1 MPALGAVIPGPRD
14 GDQAED
20 GVERLVPVA
29 GEAGL
34 VAAPARDP
42 RPAVAPVSGQGIAQ
56 HGTAQAEQ
64 PGADHLLG
72 GSQPCIAAPQRPGC
86 LAGEPS

>member
-1 MPALGAVIPGPRD
+1 MSFIAARPGD
-14 GDQAED
+14 ID
-20 GVERLVPVA
+20 VPVTPS
-29 GEAGL
+29 L
-34 VAAPARDP
+34 VG
-42 RPAVAPVSGQGIAQ
+42 GQDLAQ

-72 GSQPCIAAPQRPGC
+72 GAQARIAAAQRPGC